1 MCHYCLQVGRARFR
15 APELL
20 FHPHLIGEESEGIH
34 EVRSCRTDSNK
45 HFSGCALTNLL
56 SSHLLRFV
64 LIRLDS
70 AIMVVV
76 CCSNSSINLVFVGVG
91 LLHPKI

>member
-1 MCHYCLQVGRARFR
+1 MCVIVVYRLDERGS
-15 APELL
+15 ELL
-20 FHPHLIGEESEGIH
+20 NFSSTPTSSERRVKEYMRLDHAGQI
-34 EVRSCRTDSNK
+34 VT
-45 HFSGCALTNLL
+45 
-56 SSHLLRFV
+56 SSFV